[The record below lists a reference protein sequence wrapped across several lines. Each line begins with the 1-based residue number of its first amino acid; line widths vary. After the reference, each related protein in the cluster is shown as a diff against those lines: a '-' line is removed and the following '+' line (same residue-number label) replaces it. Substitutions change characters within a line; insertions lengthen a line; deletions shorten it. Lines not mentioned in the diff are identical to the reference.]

1 MKPTILAKVIEDSI
15 ALNGHRMIT
24 VQVRFPRIV
33 HSELMTH
40 RALAKNAGSSRAK
53 PIKKML
59 AQVFNDPACPVEW
72 GAAQAGMQ
80 AHTQLTGWRLF
91 GVKALWKSAA
101 MFAAA
106 HSWAMMK
113 LGAAKQIA
121 NRVTEPFQYIDVLIS
136 GTEWDNFDMLRCHPD
151 ADPTM
156 RALAIEIMTA
166 IETSI
171 PKLLRLGQW
180 HLPYVTAEERRTLPL
195 HDQKIV
201 SAARCARISYDPFD
215 GNPSVEKERER
226 FAKLVGQQPIHASPT
241 EHQATPTMASSRSGN
256 LVGWFQLRKE
266 IEAEL
271 ADLPLPPRL
280 RRGLTLEEVDAMAN
294 TPLTDAQKD
303 GLRVQLDFARTAKP
317 YVREFVEDQ
326 Q

>member
-1 MKPTILAKVIEDSI
+1 ML
-15 ALNGHRMIT
+15 T

-40 RALAKNAGSSRAK
+40 RALNKNAGSSRAK

-59 AQVFNDPACPVEW
+59 AQVFREPACPVEW

-121 NRVTEPFQYIDVLIS
+121 NRVTEPYQYIDVLIS

-156 RALAIEIMTA
+156 QALAIEIMTA
-166 IETSI
+166 IELSV
-171 PKLLRLGQW
+171 PKLLRFGQW

-195 HDQKIV
+195 HDQKII

-241 EHQATPTMASSRSGN
+241 EHQATPAMTSVRSGN
-256 LVGWFQLRKE
+256 LVGWLQLRGDIEKE
-266 IEAEL
+266 L
-271 ADLPLPPRL
+271 KNLPMPPRL
-280 RRGLTLEEVDAMAN
+280 RRSLTADEIGTLVN
-294 TPLTDAQKD
+294 RKLTDAEKD
-303 GLRVQLDFARTAKP
+303 GLRVQLDFDQHKKP
-317 YVREFVEDQ
+317 YKRVFKDQ
-326 Q
+326 GITLPADELEVSTHE